1 VRAGYSSRL
10 HYFSEWISDNAARGL
25 ARDLGPE
32 LGAMEDRRPLRFMST
47 HRAAYEALKD
57 DAVFRDIVAMER
69 RLDAQPRHLV
79 PTARIPAVLD
89 RIQTG
94 DVLGFA
100 CSIDGLDCT
109 HTGLAY
115 RDPRGV
121 MRVLHAP
128 LSGGRVQVSRGT
140 LPQYVAAL
148 RSGTGILVA
157 RPLRG

>member
-1 VRAGYSSRL
+1 
-10 HYFSEWISDNAARGL
+10 
-25 ARDLGPE
+25 
-32 LGAMEDRRPLRFMST
+32 
-47 HRAAYEALKD
+47 
-57 DAVFRDIVAMER
+57 MER
-69 RLDAQPRHLV
+69 RLVSQPRHLV
-79 PTARIPAVLD
+79 PTAHIPAVTD

-100 CSIDGLDCT
+100 CSIEGLDCT

-121 MRVLHAP
+121 LRVLHAP
-128 LSGGRVQVSRGT
+128 LSGGQVQISRGT

-148 RSGTGILVA
+148 HSGTGILIA